1 MPSEPTGN
9 TPERM
14 KSESFSAAQVPFRR
28 NHKGRT
34 HSGIAFLGSDLLS
47 KKMKKKRELASTLK
61 IAAARGPTKLTRLRC
76 SFKRMAAAQRERTL
90 ERKTG
95 RGSARASLCLCL
107 PVLYLSR
114 EQTRPTV

>member
-47 KKMKKKRELASTLK
+47 KKMKKEK
-61 IAAARGPTKLTRLRC
+61 
-76 SFKRMAAAQRERTL
+76 
-90 ERKTG
+90 
-95 RGSARASLCLCL
+95 
-107 PVLYLSR
+107 
-114 EQTRPTV
+114 